1 MEQIKTMLDAVLS
14 ADTLASRQDAA
25 KKLLS
30 AVEAKTKVPMAAAI
44 AHAEKASAAP
54 VPDADA
60 PVFKGG
66 PAHTVVTI
74 PPGVEEPPV
83 LTLGPVSGELNFGTS
98 EPVKIENIHYTDGS
112 SATGPAPLPDHSPE
126 GSPAIAGHTVDEK
139 QPSVTVVTD
148 AVVKSEPAP
157 APAAFTKTTDDE
169 RREAAAKIN
178 QVLQP
183 NKETFHAA

>member
-14 ADTLASRQDAA
+14 ADTLASRQAA
-25 KKLLS
+25 ADKVFA
-30 AVEAKTKVPMAAAI
+30 AVERKLK
-44 AHAEKASAAP
+44 AP
-54 VPDADA
+54 VD
-60 PVFKGG
+60 
-66 PAHTVVTI
+66 HTVVTFA
-74 PPGVEEPPV
+74 PGVEEPPV